1 MDRCCVIFLLGSPDE
16 EASVMAALAVASS
29 MQSIHTVLRQQQN
42 HSGVQISG
50 YKVCCDGV
58 CFEHLT
64 VFRWSSVMIDVRR

>member
-1 MDRCCVIFLLGSPDE
+1 
-16 EASVMAALAVASS
+16 MAALAVASS